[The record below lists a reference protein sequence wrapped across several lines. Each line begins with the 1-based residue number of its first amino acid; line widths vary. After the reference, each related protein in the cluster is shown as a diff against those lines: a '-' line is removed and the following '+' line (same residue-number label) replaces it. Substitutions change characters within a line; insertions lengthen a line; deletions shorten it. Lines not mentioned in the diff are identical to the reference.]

1 MAVSSRFRAFTLI
14 ELLVV
19 IAIVAILA
27 GMLLPALGVVKE
39 SAKTMK
45 CMSSIRQMGMVI
57 ETYTQDNETYL
68 PYLQFTYGAPYNHYE
83 VWLSQVFPYLDLGPE
98 DPNRWD
104 SAIILAKGNGRTI
117 ARGCSEFKGTDPYR
131 PGYGM
136 SYFPGSPEIL
146 GGGDTNNGPWFKE
159 ISKPACSN
167 QSRRILLGETQGL
180 YLTIANPGWFT
191 TPLATQFNPAYGDP
205 IRHGKSKS
213 NYCFFDLHA
222 QTIPASKNPWLG
234 IQVPGNAAWNP

>member
-1 MAVSSRFRAFTLI
+1 MAVASCSRAFTLI

-27 GMLLPALGVVKE
+27 GMLLPAISMVKE
-39 SAKTMK
+39 TAKTMR
-45 CMSSIRQMGMVI
+45 CMSSIRQMGLVI
-57 ETYTQDNETYL
+57 ETYSQDNETNL

-83 VWLSQVFPYLDLGPE
+83 VWLSQVFPYLDMGPE

-104 SAIILAKGNGRTI
+104 SALILAKGNGKTI
-117 ARGCSEFKGTDPYR
+117 ARGCPEFKGTSPYR

-136 SYFPGSPEIL
+136 SYFPGSPGL
-146 GGGDTNNGPWFKE
+146 LATGDTGNGPWFRE
-159 ISKPACSN
+159 ISKNACSD
-167 QSRRILLGETQGL
+167 QSKRILLGETQEL

-191 TPLATQFNPAYGDP
+191 TPSATQFNPAYGEP
-205 IRHGKSKS
+205 LRHMKSKA

-222 QTIPASKNPWLG
+222 QTIPASKSPWLG
-234 IQVPGNAAWNP
+234 IQKPADPAWNP